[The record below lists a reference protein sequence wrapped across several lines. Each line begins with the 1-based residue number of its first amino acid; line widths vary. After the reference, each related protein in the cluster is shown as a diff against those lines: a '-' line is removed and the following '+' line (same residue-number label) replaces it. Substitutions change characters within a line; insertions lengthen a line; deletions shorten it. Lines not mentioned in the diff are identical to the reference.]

1 MADVLLYAQLNLGK
15 NILKRELNILRKSQN
30 IAQQMDKN
38 PEQLTRGLCSKEYTK
53 KAIRK
58 INKWIKILNN

>member
-30 IAQQMDKN
+30 IAQQMNKN
-38 PEQLTRGLCSKEYTK
+38 PEQLMRGLCSKEYT
-53 KAIRK
+53 
-58 INKWIKILNN
+58 

>member
-15 NILKRELNILRKSQN
+15 NILKRELNILRTSQY

-38 PEQLTRGLCSKEYTK
+38 PK
-53 KAIRK
+53 KKRIY
-58 INKWIKILNN
+58 